1 MGGVGAEGVFDDDDR
16 QVGMLLAK
24 PFEPAAGGVPL
35 AVVLGLTVLL
45 DDRLG
50 CQRDD
55 FLEVGMDQGGPQQ
68 LMGIGDVAVAMVLLQ
83 AGGTMD
89 LGGGEI
95 GGAVQRQQVM
105 AVPIDEAF
113 EHLAALQA
121 TEDLAERGPQVRGID
136 RIQDVPHLRV
146 AGDAVDPI
154 DGAEVVV
161 GVVAAVVEGQQGR
174 VFEREHGEGRH
185 QGVAK
190 GISTS
195 PDRGSGREPKWKQR
209 AGRGRRRRGPSVLHR
224 EQEPW
229 RATPST
235 QVIR

>member
-1 MGGVGAEGVFDDDDR
+1 
-16 QVGMLLAK
+16 MLLAK

-68 LMGIGDVAVAMVLLQ
+68 LMGIGDAAVAMVLFQ
-83 AGGTMD
+83 TGGTMD

-105 AVPIDEAF
+105 AVQIDEAF
-113 EHLAALQA
+113 KHLAALQA

-154 DGAEVVV
+154 DGAEVVI

-174 VFEREHGEGRH
+174 VLE
-185 QGVAK
+185 
-190 GISTS
+190 
-195 PDRGSGREPKWKQR
+195 
-209 AGRGRRRRGPSVLHR
+209 
-224 EQEPW
+224 
-229 RATPST
+229 
-235 QVIR
+235 

>member
-68 LMGIGDVAVAMVLLQ
+68 LMGIGDAAVAMVLFQ
-83 AGGTMD
+83 TGGTMD

-95 GGAVQRQQVM
+95 RGAVQRQQVM
-105 AVPIDEAF
+105 AVQIDEAF

-154 DGAEVVV
+154 DGAEVVI

-174 VFEREHGEGRH
+174 VLEREHGKGRH
-185 QGVAK
+185 QGIGQGDFNLARPRVRKRGETGAERPEK
-190 GISTS
+190 GVGGEVLPCFT
-195 PDRGSGREPKWKQR
+195 GSKCHGEP
-209 AGRGRRRRGPSVLHR
+209 LH
-224 EQEPW
+224 W
-229 RATPST
+229 CMW
-235 QVIR
+235 

>member
-1 MGGVGAEGVFDDDDR
+1 MGGVGAEGVFDNDDR

-68 LMGIGDVAVAMVLLQ
+68 LMGIGDAAVAMVLFQ
-83 AGGTMD
+83 TGGTMD

-105 AVPIDEAF
+105 AVQIDEAF
-113 EHLAALQA
+113 KHLAALQA

-154 DGAEVVV
+154 DGAEVVI

-174 VFEREHGEGRH
+174 VLE
-185 QGVAK
+185 
-190 GISTS
+190 
-195 PDRGSGREPKWKQR
+195 
-209 AGRGRRRRGPSVLHR
+209 
-224 EQEPW
+224 
-229 RATPST
+229 
-235 QVIR
+235 